1 MTMLKRQKC
10 DTPVKTF
17 SARMPEAKY
26 NDLVDFAIDKRLTLS
41 AAVTYLID
49 NALKTEKCESLK
61 IV

>member
-1 MTMLKRQKC
+1 MTMLQRQKC

-26 NDLVDFAIDKRLTLS
+26 NALVDFALGKRLTLS
-41 AAVTYLID
+41 AAVSYLID
-49 NALKTEKCESLK
+49 NALKVENNESLK